1 MGKATVAY
9 DSLRADQ
16 LIDAMQTAALIVTAG
31 AQIYTMLLLR
41 NEMRAFA
48 RALKGIADGHAE
60 VMKSIDW
67 LWKRIHE
74 IEVRLGIHKG
84 SPGDDSSV

>member
-1 MGKATVAY
+1 MVY
-9 DSLRADQ
+9 ENLRADQ

-41 NEMRAFA
+41 NEMGSAA
-48 RALKGIADGHAE
+48 RALKTVLDGHDE
-60 VMKSIDW
+60 VMRNLNRMW
-67 LWKRIHE
+67 TRIYE
-74 IEVRLGIHKG
+74 IEVKLGIYRS